1 MLNYNSKTL
10 NTVVACISLVICI
23 ILFIILDS
31 CFLNIPNNKNNKNN
45 QDISVSFMN
54 IQKNQVPNREDLDSI
69 EVQDVFLEL
78 MQVAVIY
85 DDPNIRVEDVET
97 GDEKNSENAEEE
109 SSIQETVS
117 SNEETNDNEA
127 SYLIQTYRSAE
138 WRIEIPKIN
147 LIAPIKTGT
156 TQEILATA
164 VGHFEGYSKWNGNV
178 ALAGHNRGYNCNF
191 FQNIKNL
198 EAGDKII
205 YYTNKGKR
213 EYKVVLN
220 KIIKQTDWSYVQDT
234 EDNRI
239 TLITCVEN
247 MYEYRRCVQAVEI
260 I

>member
-10 NTVVACISLVICI
+10 NTVVVCISLVICI

-31 CFLNIPNNKNNKNN
+31 CFLNIPNNKNNQN
-45 QDISVSFMN
+45 ISVSFMN

-69 EVQDVFLEL
+69 DIQNVFLEL

-85 DDPNIRVEDVET
+85 DDSNIRVEDVET
-97 GDEKNSENAEEE
+97 GNEKNSENAEEDE
-109 SSIQETVS
+109 TIQEMK
-117 SNEETNDNEA
+117 EEPNDNET
-127 SYLIQTYRSAE
+127 SYLSQTYSNSE
-138 WRIEIPKIN
+138 WRIEIPKLG

-156 TQEILATA
+156 TQEVLATA
-164 VGHFEGYSKWNGNV
+164 VGHFEGSSKWNGNV

-191 FQNIKNL
+191 FQNIKKL
-198 EAGDKII
+198 EEGDKII
-205 YYTNKGKR
+205 YYTKNGKR
-213 EYKVVLN
+213 EYEVVLN
-220 KIIKQTDWSYVQDT
+220 KIIKQTDWSYVQET

-247 MYEYRRCVQAVEI
+247 MYEYRRCVQAIEI